1 VKWFVW
7 LTQGLPGTP
16 QPAAPPP
23 RAAVMQSLLKQV
35 SIAFA
40 IVWGGL
46 ALTAVWAFVL
56 LWLVGVI
63 VV

>member
-1 VKWFVW
+1 
-7 LTQGLPGTP
+7 
-16 QPAAPPP
+16 
-23 RAAVMQSLLKQV
+23 MQTLLKQV

-40 IVWGGL
+40 LVWGGL
-46 ALTAVWAFVL
+46 ALTAAWAFVL

>member
-1 VKWFVW
+1 
-7 LTQGLPGTP
+7 
-16 QPAAPPP
+16 
-23 RAAVMQSLLKQV
+23 MQSLLKQV